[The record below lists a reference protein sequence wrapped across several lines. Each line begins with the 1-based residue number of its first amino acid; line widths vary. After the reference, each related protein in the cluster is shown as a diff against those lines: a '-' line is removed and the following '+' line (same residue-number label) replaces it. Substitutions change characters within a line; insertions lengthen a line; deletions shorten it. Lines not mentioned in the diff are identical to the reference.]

1 MNKYDIWVEGY
12 LATGMEGIP
21 AKAQKLASN
30 IEANSFIEAVNKWYK
45 SESDALNKHG
55 TLSIRDNRAFLWGC
69 EVFSNEAEA
78 RKSFG

>member
-1 MNKYDIWVEGY
+1 MNKYNIWIEGY

-45 SESDALNKHG
+45 SESDALYKYG
-55 TLSIRDNRAFLWGC
+55 SLSIKNNRAFLWGC
-69 EVFSNEAEA
+69 ELFQNEAEA
-78 RKSFG
+78 RKNFG

>member
-21 AKAQKLASN
+21 TKAQKLASN
-30 IEANSFIEAVNKWYK
+30 IEANSFIEAVNKWYN
-45 SESDALNKHG
+45 SESDALYKYG

-69 EVFSNEAEA
+69 EVFSNEVEA
-78 RKSFG
+78 RKRFG